1 MKISRI
7 FLAKLILAAVGMTL
21 VGLALFNG
29 YY

>member
-1 MKISRI
+1 MKVSRI
-7 FLAKLILAAVGMTL
+7 FIAKLILAAVGMTL

>member
-1 MKISRI
+1 MKISKI
-7 FLAKLILAAVGMTL
+7 LIAKLVLAAVGMTF